1 MSEMNCVIDSIC
13 IVLDILPTV
22 PAMKS
27 YGRRVL
33 VFNIEVASDRTI
45 RLRGVCETPTTR
57 LKRSSFGGG
66 REHMR
71 IC

>member
-1 MSEMNCVIDSIC
+1 MSEVNCVIDSIC
-13 IVLDILPTV
+13 IVLDILSTV

-45 RLRGVCETPTTR
+45 RLRGVSETRRPACSDQV
-57 LKRSSFGGG
+57 LEVAES
-66 REHMR
+66 
-71 IC
+71 I